1 MKEMNEQQNPDGS
14 WSKAEPEKAS
24 WEKRRQKKQKSG
36 FYLQLRQLSAA
47 LLFLVVNS
55 VYKHNHDD
63 RILTIFFVLSY
74 TVFLLATVD
83 NIKILKKLYDE
94 VIENNEEGK

>member
-1 MKEMNEQQNPDGS
+1 MNEQQNPDGS

-24 WEKRRQKKQKSG
+24 WEKRRHKKQKTG

-47 LLFLVVNS
+47 LVFIVVNS
-55 VYKHNHDD
+55 LYKHNHDD
-63 RILTIFFVLSY
+63 RMLTIFFVLSY

-94 VIENNEEGK
+94 VMKDDEGR

>member
-1 MKEMNEQQNPDGS
+1 MEETMNEQQNPDGS
-14 WSKAEPEKAS
+14 WSKAEPIKAS

-47 LLFLVVNS
+47 LLFIVVNS
-55 VYKHNHDD
+55 LHKHHDD
-63 RILTIFFVLSY
+63 RMLTIFFVLSY
-74 TVFLLATVD
+74 TVFLLTTVD